1 MARTVICGKAS
12 GEQKKNYTAVY
23 EGLNAGIAEMRPG
36 RTNKDAAQA
45 LIKAAD
51 KYALG
56 GRFLSLFIGHGVGIG
71 ANEPPYI
78 GETLPGAP
86 TYEFKPG
93 MVFAVEPLIWVEN
106 VRGGGGV
113 RLEEM
118 VLVTEDGPHLI
129 SRAPFDE
136 GLRL

>member
-1 MARTVICGKAS
+1 MAKRRAGCSNEGGEKAS
-12 GEQKKNYTAVY
+12 LQ
-23 EGLNAGIAEMRPG
+23 
-36 RTNKDAAQA
+36 
-45 LIKAAD
+45 AAD
-51 KYALG
+51 KHKMG

-86 TYEFKPG
+86 VYEFEPG
-93 MVFAVEPLIWVEN
+93 MVFAVEPLIWVEG

-118 VLVTEDGPHLI
+118 VLITEGEAHVM
-129 SRAPFDE
+129 SRAPFE
-136 GLRL
+136 ERLLLP

>member
-1 MARTVICGKAS
+1 M
-12 GEQKKNYTAVY
+12 YY
-23 EGLNAGIAEMRPG
+23 GLQAGINEMRPG
-36 RTNKDAAQA
+36 KTNKDSANA
-45 LIKAAD
+45 LINEASKFG
-51 KYALG
+51 LG

-86 TYEFKPG
+86 EYEFEPG
-93 MVFAVEPLIWVEN
+93 MVFAVEPLIWIDG

-118 VLVTEDGPHLI
+118 VLVTEDGPNI
-129 SRAPFDE
+129 M
-136 GLRL
+136 

>member
-1 MARTVICGKAS
+1 M
-12 GEQKKNYTAVY
+12 Y
-23 EGLNAGIAEMRPG
+23 EALHAGIAEMRPG
-36 RTNKDAAQA
+36 RTNKDSADA
-45 LIKAAD
+45 LIRTAD
-51 KYALG
+51 KYGLG

-86 TYEFKPG
+86 TYEFQPG
-93 MVFAVEPLIWVEN
+93 MVFAVEPLIWVEG

-118 VLVTEDGPHLI
+118 VLVTEDGPHVM

-136 GLRL
+136 KLMLRA